1 MNLAINLIG
10 TSNES
15 GSKTYCVNFY
25 KNLKYSS
32 HINNYK
38 KIIIFISQD
47 YLKKKKLNQYKK
59 NIKIISVNPIFSNG
73 VFKIIYDQFIFPIKS
88 VLYKAQ
94 VIFCPLNYC
103 PLIFFFFK
111 KKIILGIHSNLIW
124 LYPKLLPGN
133 YLKKICIKFLMTKS
147 ILLADKII
155 FCSKNSK
162 KELEKKI
169 RLNTKKNY
177 YVHLGCDHIKKNTKK
192 KIVKKKNILINSS
205 ITRYHDIILIFKA
218 LILLKKN
225 NIQIPKILFLT
236 QILDKK
242 FYIELC
248 KFIEMNNLKNNIF
261 FYDNVPNNL
270 TIKFYEKSFFSINS
284 SKIES
289 FGFPS
294 LESMRRNCP
303 VILSNYKTFKEINKN
318 AALYFQQNNIKQL
331 SDCIKFLLKSKSK
344 RNSLI
349 KRGKIV
355 TRQYTW
361 KKTLNET
368 LKIISS
374 F

>member
-1 MNLAINLIG
+1 M
-10 TSNES
+10 
-15 GSKTYCVNFY
+15 
-25 KNLKYSS
+25 
-32 HINNYK
+32 
-38 KIIIFISQD
+38 
-47 YLKKKKLNQYKK
+47 
-59 NIKIISVNPIFSNG
+59 
-73 VFKIIYDQFIFPIKS
+73 
-88 VLYKAQ
+88 
-94 VIFCPLNYC
+94 
-103 PLIFFFFK
+103 
-111 KKIILGIHSNLIW
+111 
-124 LYPKLLPGN
+124 
-133 YLKKICIKFLMTKS
+133 
-147 ILLADKII
+147 
-155 FCSKNSK
+155 
-162 KELEKKI
+162 
-169 RLNTKKNY
+169 
-177 YVHLGCDHIKKNTKK
+177 
-192 KIVKKKNILINSS
+192 
-205 ITRYHDIILIFKA
+205 IFKA

-225 NIQIPKILFLT
+225 NIKLPRILFLT

-248 KFIEMNNLKNNIF
+248 KFIKTNNLKNSIF

-368 LKIISS
+368 LKIISN